1 MSLGD
6 LLASAYGWAD
16 AHAVQLL
23 LAAIV
28 VPALGTIAAWV
39 GRGGRTDR
47 DGRAVASALVGF
59 GLVVFALA
67 LVFALLAHLLFERS
81 VLEAHVALLAAP
93 PVCLGLCLAGVR
105 LVFPLDE
112 LASVRT
118 LRDVGL
124 FVLACALVLWLFS
137 KFRGWGIVF
146 WGDLGQLAL
155 ILIFGFLLLRRLY
168 RRAFSRRRW

>member
-1 MSLGD
+1 MSLGE
-6 LLASAYGWAD
+6 LLASVYGWAQ
-16 AHAVQLL
+16 AHSVQIL
-23 LAAIV
+23 LAAFV
-28 VPALGTIAAWV
+28 VPVLGTIAAWI

-47 DGRAVASALVGF
+47 DGRAIASALVGI
-59 GLVVFALA
+59 GLGVFALA
-67 LVFALLAHLLFERS
+67 LVAALLAHLFFGRS
-81 VLEAHVALLAAP
+81 MLEAHVALLAAP
-93 PVCLGLCLAGVR
+93 VVCLGLCLAGVR

-124 FVLACALVLWLFS
+124 FVLACAIVLWLFS

-155 ILIFGFLLLRRLY
+155 ILVFGFVLLRRLY
-168 RRAFSRRRW
+168 RRAFSRRR